1 MIEVTKPLKLELD
14 TPITF
19 RHHHDRTTLFYF
31 DIDRDEKVVIDST
44 EETDTQ
50 RRIDC
55 YVTPAANVTKN
66 KPPGPTNHIWQSE
79 YGLCLVEIDPNTD

>member
-44 EETDTQ
+44 EETDT
-50 RRIDC
+50 
-55 YVTPAANVTKN
+55 
-66 KPPGPTNHIWQSE
+66 
-79 YGLCLVEIDPNTD
+79 